1 MMPVSPLENL
11 GPGQPFVSTAA
22 SLVPCTNVHS
32 DVFVMEEG
40 PGVHRAC
47 SVPGRA
53 PVPRGDY
60 RAQSGGEEGLEGTA
74 WPVLG

>member
-22 SLVPCTNVHS
+22 SPVPCTNVHS